1 MFDYDRQIIA
11 LSIARACQS
20 FAVSFIIIIL
30 PVFISSGQI
39 STGLI
44 GYEIFNF
51 TISTEFIIGVAI
63 SIASLISSLG
73 QPIGGRISDMYK
85 KRKLFIIL
93 GLIIICVSFPFY
105 LVIESYTGILVLRI
119 IDGISGAIIIPSASA
134 LINEIATDS
143 NRGENFGVY
152 NSLRLIGFGSGPI
165 IAGYILSLK
174 DNLIF
179 NFTNIEIAFIIA
191 ILFSVFSLLIVL
203 IFVNKTNNIPD
214 NPSSTNIKD
223 LLEADYIKP
232 VFTLGVGTL
241 LLAASISIFLTLE
254 NAVNT
259 RLNQN
264 TLMFSIQFST
274 TIFANTLFQPIVG
287 RISDIYGRKDLI
299 LLGFLILIPTII
311 LQGFI
316 MSTEYMLILRIIQGM
331 STALVFAPSLALVGD
346 IAEPSNSGI
355 LLSII
360 TGSFG
365 LGIAIGPTLS
375 GYLYTI
381 GSFST
386 PFISSGVLSLIGL
399 VFVWYFVPK
408 K

>member
-1 MFDYDRQIIA
+1 MFNYDRQIIA

-39 STGLI
+39 STNII

-85 KRKLFIIL
+85 KRKLFIII

-143 NRGENFGVY
+143 NRGENFGIY

-165 IAGYILSLK
+165 IAGYILTL
-174 DNLIF
+174 DNNLIF
-179 NFTNIEIAFIIA
+179 TFTNIEIAFIIA
-191 ILFSVFSLLIVL
+191 VLFSVFSLLIVL
-203 IFVNKTNNIPD
+203 LFVNKTNNIP
-214 NPSSTNIKD
+214 NNKSSVNIKD
-223 LLEADYIKP
+223 VLESDYIKP
-232 VFTLGVGTL
+232 VLTLGVGTL

-264 TLMFSIQFST
+264 TLMFSLQFST

-287 RISDIYGRKDLI
+287 RISDNHGRKNLI
-299 LLGFLILIPTII
+299 LLGFVILIPTII
-311 LQGFI
+311 LQGFV
-316 MSTEYMLILRIIQGM
+316 MSSEYMIILRIIQGM

-386 PFISSGVLSLIGL
+386 PFISSGILSLIGL

>member
-1 MFDYDRQIIA
+1 MFDYNRQIIS

-20 FAVSFIIIIL
+20 FAISFIIIIL

-39 STGLI
+39 SSNII
-44 GYEIFNF
+44 GYEILNF

-63 SIASLISSLG
+63 SLAALMSSLF
-73 QPIGGRISDMYK
+73 QPVAGRISDRFE
-85 KRKLFIIL
+85 KRKLFIVI
-93 GLIIICVSFPFY
+93 GLMMICVSFPFY
-105 LVIESYTGILVLRI
+105 LVIESYTGILLLRI
-119 IDGISGAIIIPSASA
+119 INGISGAIIIPSASA
-134 LINEIATDS
+134 LINNIATDG
-143 NRGENFGVY
+143 NRGEVFGVY

-165 IAGYILSLK
+165 IAGYILSLRN
-174 DNLIF
+174 NLVF
-179 NFTNIEIAFIIA
+179 NFTNIEIAFMIA

-203 IFVNKTNNIPD
+203 IFVDKTSNSSD
-214 NPSSTNIKD
+214 RKVSTNVRDI
-223 LLEADYIKP
+223 LESDYIKS
-232 VFTLGVGTL
+232 VLTLGVGTL

-254 NAVNT
+254 DAVNT
-259 RLNQN
+259 RLDQD
-264 TLMFSIQFST
+264 TLMFSVQFSA
-274 TIFANTLFQPIVG
+274 TILANTLFQPIVG

-299 LLGFLILIPTII
+299 LLGFLLLIPNMI

-316 MSTEYMLILRIIQGM
+316 MSAEYMVILKIIQGI

-346 IAEPSNSGI
+346 IAEPSNSGT
-355 LLSII
+355 LLSIL

-381 GSFST
+381 GSYST
-386 PFISSGVLSLIGL
+386 PFISSGLLSLIGL
-399 VFVWYFVPK
+399 LFVWYFVPK